1 MRTTVSNRTPTQPP
15 APDGEGQP
23 ATARPWAPLFNP
35 HFRLL
40 WASGLASVTAEQ
52 GRRTVDLWLIYQ
64 LSGGSAV
71 QLGLIG
77 IFQAVP
83 LFTTGLLSG
92 TVADLVDRKKLLLI
106 AQAMRVAM
114 LAALGAVVLS
124 GNAQVW
130 HVYAATLFNGIAQ
143 VVEQPARTSLIPNM
157 VPRTQ
162 LMHALGLNSGMR
174 QMGMLTGPP
183 LAAWLIGPI
192 GIGGAYLVQ
201 SGLYVVSMAVMLGLP
216 SWGASGAGGLRSLR
230 LSTVLEGL
238 RFMFSNRFLA
248 AVVSLDAAVVL
259 FTSWRVLAPIV
270 AADVLGGDERTLGL
284 LMASQAAGRLVG
296 TGSVMVTS
304 VRRQGLV
311 VLGVSMGYA
320 ASFAALGLV
329 QVSVVAMGV
338 MLLIGATDG
347 AGSIVRNT
355 VVQLAVP
362 DTIRGRVTAVNQI
375 FAQGSPALGQTVTG
389 AMAAALGAGGA
400 LLAGGAIA
408 AAATVVVGVWVREV
422 VRFRV

>member
-1 MRTTVSNRTPTQPP
+1 MSTRPP
-15 APDGEGQP
+15 APPEPSGRDGEGSP
-23 ATARPWAPLFNP
+23 STSRPWAPLFNP

-40 WASGLASVTAEQ
+40 WISGLNSVTAEQ

-77 IFQAVP
+77 IFQALP

-92 TVADLVDRKKLLLI
+92 TIADLVDRKKLLLI
-106 AQAMRVAM
+106 AQAIRVAM
-114 LAALGAVVLS
+114 LAGLGLVVLS

-130 HVYAATLFNGIAQ
+130 HVYLATLLNGIAQ

-162 LMHALGLNSGMR
+162 LMHALGLNSSMR
-174 QMGMLTGPP
+174 QLGMLTGPTI
-183 LAAWLIGPI
+183 AAWLIGPI
-192 GIGGAYLVQ
+192 GVAGAYFTQ
-201 SGLYVVSMAVMLGLP
+201 AGLYVLSVGIMLGLP

-230 LSTVLEGL
+230 VSTVLEGL
-238 RFMFSNRFLA
+238 KFMLSDRFLA
-248 AVVSLDAAVVL
+248 SVVVLDAMVVL

-270 AADVLGGDERTLGL
+270 AAEVLGGDERTLGL
-284 LMASQAAGRLVG
+284 LMAAPAAGRLVG
-296 TGSVMVTS
+296 TGMLMVTS
-304 VRRQGLV
+304 VRRQGLL
-311 VLGVSMGYA
+311 VLLVSIGYA
-320 ASFAALGLV
+320 ASIAALGLV
-329 QVSVVAMGV
+329 NHTGQAIVVMV
-338 MLLIGATDG
+338 LIGATDG

-362 DTIRGRVTAVNQI
+362 DTIRGRVTSVNQI

-389 AMAAALGAGGA
+389 AMAAALGAPGA
-400 LLAGGAIA
+400 LLVGGAIA
-408 AAATVVVGVWVREV
+408 IAVTMAVALRVREV
-422 VRFRV
+422 VSFRV